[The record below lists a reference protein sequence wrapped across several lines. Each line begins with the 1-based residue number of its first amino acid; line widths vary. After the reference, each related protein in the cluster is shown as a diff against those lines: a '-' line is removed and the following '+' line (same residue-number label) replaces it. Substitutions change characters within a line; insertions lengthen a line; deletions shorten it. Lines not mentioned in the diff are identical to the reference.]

1 MTEHTDTGRRQ
12 VALCFLLLAAGTMG
26 ASTYS
31 IIAVP
36 LVAEF
41 QTSRMVLMLAM
52 TAMAGA
58 TAVMSPFAGN
68 LMDRVSLRKLMLIG
82 AALLSGTHLALSYAT
97 SFNQVLVI
105 YALLMAP
112 AGLLL
117 GPISTS
123 VLLSRWF
130 VERRGRALGIA
141 IAGISMGA
149 VFFPPLIQALLD
161 SFHWREAFRLL
172 ALFLLCFTLPAAL
185 LVVDRPPELG
195 ARPKGGTG
203 DAHLTSTVTL
213 STGSIL
219 SVRAILSDPTF
230 WLVVL
235 MVGVVSSGIKGMVTN
250 LAPLATDEGISPRVA
265 AMFISAY
272 AACGVLAKVSFAW
285 VADRIHPRG
294 IMFAMVGGFGV
305 GMACLTQAHHGF
317 WPIAIGVCVIG
328 MSGSAMVALQ
338 SMLVAWIFGPR
349 IVGRVMG
356 VMGSVLL
363 LASLITPPAFGLIF
377 DLTGSYSAIF
387 MIFVG
392 LSALTLAAIPYIR
405 LAARDELPKI
415 EGIAT

>member
-1 MTEHTDTGRRQ
+1 MTEHKGTGRRQ
-12 VALCFLLLAAGTMG
+12 VALCFFLLAAGTMA

-36 LVAEF
+36 LADEF

-52 TAMAGA
+52 TAMEGA
-58 TAVMSPFAGN
+58 SAVMSPFAGN
-68 LMDRVSLRKLMLIG
+68 LMDRVSLRKLMLMG
-82 AALLSGTHLALSYAT
+82 GALLSGTHLVLSYVT
-97 SFNQVLVI
+97 SFNQVLLI

-149 VFFPPLIQALLD
+149 VVFPPLIQALLD

-172 ALFLLCFTLPAAL
+172 ALILLCFTIPAAL
-185 LVVDRPPELG
+185 LIVNRPPERRG
-195 ARPKGGTG
+195 HHEGETGGYAT
-203 DAHLTSTVTL
+203 DTVPL
-213 STGSIL
+213 STAMIP
-219 SVRAILSDPTF
+219 SVRAILRNPTF

-250 LAPLATDEGISPRVA
+250 LAPLATDEGISPSIA
-265 AMFISAY
+265 AMLISAY
-272 AACGVLAKVSFAW
+272 ATCGVLAKLSFAW

-294 IMFAMVGGFGV
+294 IMFAMVSGFSV
-305 GMACLTQAHHGF
+305 GMACLTQAHYGF
-317 WPIAIGVCVIG
+317 WPIAIGVCIVG

-338 SMLVAWIFGPR
+338 SMLIAWIFGPR
-349 IVGRVMG
+349 VVGRVMG

-363 LASLITPPAFGLIF
+363 LTSLATPPAFGLIF

-392 LSALTLAAIPYIR
+392 LSVLALAAIPHIR
-405 LAARDELPKI
+405 LAARDEMPKI
-415 EGIAT
+415 EAITT